1 MALQPRY
8 NTIIAGPARRNDPQ
22 TQEAVLA
29 DSSKP
34 GMLVQLDAAGKM
46 IKHKTKGGGGLPLI
60 LQENYVGGGDI
71 RDGVMAGTTGMA
83 IMAETGVDYHMM
95 VKASEVLLLNDALVS
110 NGDGTLIK
118 STAPETDAIL
128 FYSREKFTVGETA
141 QLVKVRA
148 GRP

>member
-22 TQEAVLA
+22 TQEAILA
-29 DSSKP
+29 ESIKP
-34 GMLVQLDAAGKM
+34 GMLVQLDASGKL
-46 IKHKTKGGGGLPLI
+46 IKHKTKGGHGVELI
-60 LQENYVGGGDI
+60 MQENYVAGGDI
-71 RDGVMAGTTGMA
+71 RDSVPLGATGMA

-95 VKASEVLLLNDALVS
+95 VKASDVLLMNEALIS
-110 NGDGTLIK
+110 NGDGTLTK
-118 STAPETDAIL
+118 STAPETDSVL